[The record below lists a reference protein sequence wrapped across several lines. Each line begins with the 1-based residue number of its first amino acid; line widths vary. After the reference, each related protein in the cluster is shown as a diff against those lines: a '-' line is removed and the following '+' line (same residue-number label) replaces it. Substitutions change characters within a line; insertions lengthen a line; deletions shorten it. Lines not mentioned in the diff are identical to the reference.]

1 MEIKKENM
9 EWLAEAMHYV
19 KSKVNEN
26 LPKYSTVF
34 PTSSSENLIYG
45 EMGNKD
51 WTEGFWTGIL
61 WLLYEDT
68 NEEKY
73 LSALETLLRTFQERL
88 DQNIG
93 LNTHDIGFLYSL
105 STLAGYK
112 ITGNEK
118 ALELSVRAADRLM
131 ERYSAKAQIIQAW
144 GNLEDP
150 KEKGRMIIDC
160 LMNLSLLYNISEI
173 TGEKKYKEAAE
184 HHAKQAQKYLVRED
198 YSTYHTYYMNVDT
211 GEPIKG
217 VTAQGYSD
225 NSAWARG
232 QAWGVYG
239 FALSYAH
246 TGDKTFFGKT
256 ASRIADYYL
265 ERLPEDFVPYWDL
278 YFQEGDEYRDSS
290 SAGILA
296 CGLLELSKH
305 LPVLDP
311 RKKEY
316 EETAVQIVKSLFE
329 NYTTEKDL
337 SNGIIKHGVYA
348 IPFHVGVDECCIWGD
363 YFYVEALMR
372 LRNVWNMYW

>member
-68 NEEKY
+68 NEKKY

-88 DQNIG
+88 DQNID

-118 ALELSVRAADRLM
+118 ALELSVRAADCLM
-131 ERYSAKAQIIQAW
+131 ERYSEKAQIIQAW

-246 TGDKTFFGKT
+246 TGDKTFLET

-348 IPFHVGVDECCIWGD
+348 IPSHVGVDECCIWGD

>member
-246 TGDKTFFGKT
+246 TGDKTFLET

-305 LPVLDP
+305 LPVLDS

-316 EETAVQIVKSLFE
+316 EETAVRIVKSLFE

>member
-246 TGDKTFFGKT
+246 TGDKTFLET

-337 SNGIIKHGVYA
+337 SNGIIKHGGYA

>member
-118 ALELSVRAADRLM
+118 ALALSVRAADRLM

-144 GNLEDP
+144 ENLEDP

-246 TGDKTFFGKT
+246 TGDKTFLET

>member
-184 HHAKQAQKYLVRED
+184 HHAKQAQKYLVREE

-246 TGDKTFFGKT
+246 TGDKTFLET

>member
-1 MEIKKENM
+1 
-9 EWLAEAMHYV
+9 
-19 KSKVNEN
+19 
-26 LPKYSTVF
+26 
-34 PTSSSENLIYG
+34 
-45 EMGNKD
+45 
-51 WTEGFWTGIL
+51 
-61 WLLYEDT
+61 
-68 NEEKY
+68 
-73 LSALETLLRTFQERL
+73 
-88 DQNIG
+88 
-93 LNTHDIGFLYSL
+93 
-105 STLAGYK
+105 
-112 ITGNEK
+112 
-118 ALELSVRAADRLM
+118 
-131 ERYSAKAQIIQAW
+131 
-144 GNLEDP
+144 
-150 KEKGRMIIDC
+150 
-160 LMNLSLLYNISEI
+160 
-173 TGEKKYKEAAE
+173 
-184 HHAKQAQKYLVRED
+184 
-198 YSTYHTYYMNVDT
+198 MNVDT

-246 TGDKTFFGKT
+246 TGDKTFLET

-278 YFQEGDEYRDSS
+278 YFQEGDEYRDRS

>member
-68 NEEKY
+68 NEKKY

-131 ERYSAKAQIIQAW
+131 ERYSEKAQIIQAW

-246 TGDKTFFGKT
+246 TGDKTFLET

>member
-26 LPKYSTVF
+26 LPKYSTGF

-246 TGDKTFFGKT
+246 TGDKTFLET

>member
-68 NEEKY
+68 NEKKY

-131 ERYSAKAQIIQAW
+131 ERYSEKAQIIQAW

-246 TGDKTFFGKT
+246 TGDKTFLET

-305 LPVLDP
+305 LPVSDP

>member
-88 DQNIG
+88 DQNID

-246 TGDKTFFGKT
+246 TGDKTFLET

-316 EETAVQIVKSLFE
+316 EETAVRIVKSLFE

>member
-19 KSKVNEN
+19 KSKVNEK

-246 TGDKTFFGKT
+246 TGDKTFLET

>member
-131 ERYSAKAQIIQAW
+131 ERYSEKAQIIQAW

-246 TGDKTFFGKT
+246 TGDKTFLET

-305 LPVLDP
+305 LPVSDP

>member
-131 ERYSAKAQIIQAW
+131 ERYSEKAQIIQAW

-246 TGDKTFFGKT
+246 TGDKTFLET

>member
-112 ITGNEK
+112 ITGNKK

-246 TGDKTFFGKT
+246 TGDKTFLET
-256 ASRIADYYL
+256 ASRIVDYYL

-305 LPVLDP
+305 LPVSDP

>member
-246 TGDKTFFGKT
+246 TGDKTFLET

>member
-184 HHAKQAQKYLVRED
+184 RHAKQAQKYLVRED

-246 TGDKTFFGKT
+246 TGDKTFLET

-316 EETAVQIVKSLFE
+316 EETAVRIVKSLFE

>member
-131 ERYSAKAQIIQAW
+131 ERYSEKAQIIQAW

-246 TGDKTFFGKT
+246 TGDKTFLET

-316 EETAVQIVKSLFE
+316 EETAVRIVKSLFE

>member
-88 DQNIG
+88 DQNID

-118 ALELSVRAADRLM
+118 ALELSVRAADCLM
-131 ERYSAKAQIIQAW
+131 ERYSEKAQIIQAW

-246 TGDKTFFGKT
+246 TGDKTFLET

>member
-246 TGDKTFFGKT
+246 TGDKTFLET

-278 YFQEGDEYRDSS
+278 YLQEGDEYRDSS

-316 EETAVQIVKSLFE
+316 EETAVRIVKSLFE

>member
-131 ERYSAKAQIIQAW
+131 KRYSAKAQIIQAW

-246 TGDKTFFGKT
+246 TGDKTFLET

-316 EETAVQIVKSLFE
+316 EETAVRIVKSLFE

>member
-118 ALELSVRAADRLM
+118 ALELSVRVADRLM

-232 QAWGVYG
+232 QAWSVYG

-246 TGDKTFFGKT
+246 TGDKTFLET

>member
-88 DQNIG
+88 DQNID

-118 ALELSVRAADRLM
+118 ALELSVRAADCLM
-131 ERYSAKAQIIQAW
+131 ERYSEKAQIIQAW

-184 HHAKQAQKYLVRED
+184 HHAKRAQKYLVRED

-246 TGDKTFFGKT
+246 TGDKTFLET

>member
-68 NEEKY
+68 NEKKY

-118 ALELSVRAADRLM
+118 ALEFSVRAADRLM
-131 ERYSAKAQIIQAW
+131 ERYSEKTQII
-144 GNLEDP
+144 
-150 KEKGRMIIDC
+150 
-160 LMNLSLLYNISEI
+160 
-173 TGEKKYKEAAE
+173 
-184 HHAKQAQKYLVRED
+184 
-198 YSTYHTYYMNVDT
+198 
-211 GEPIKG
+211 
-217 VTAQGYSD
+217 
-225 NSAWARG
+225 

-239 FALSYAH
+239 FALSYVH
-246 TGDKTFFGKT
+246 T
-256 ASRIADYYL
+256 
-265 ERLPEDFVPYWDL
+265 
-278 YFQEGDEYRDSS
+278 
-290 SAGILA
+290 GILA

-311 RKKEY
+311 RK
-316 EETAVQIVKSLFE
+316 
-329 NYTTEKDL
+329 N
-337 SNGIIKHGVYA
+337 
-348 IPFHVGVDECCIWGD
+348 
-363 YFYVEALMR
+363 MR
-372 LRNVWNMYW
+372 KRQFKL

>member
-105 STLAGYK
+105 STLVGYK

-118 ALELSVRAADRLM
+118 ALEFSVRAADYLM
-131 ERYSAKAQIIQAW
+131 ERYSEKTQII
-144 GNLEDP
+144 
-150 KEKGRMIIDC
+150 
-160 LMNLSLLYNISEI
+160 
-173 TGEKKYKEAAE
+173 
-184 HHAKQAQKYLVRED
+184 
-198 YSTYHTYYMNVDT
+198 
-211 GEPIKG
+211 
-217 VTAQGYSD
+217 
-225 NSAWARG
+225 

-246 TGDKTFFGKT
+246 TG
-256 ASRIADYYL
+256 
-265 ERLPEDFVPYWDL
+265 
-278 YFQEGDEYRDSS
+278 
-290 SAGILA
+290 ILA

-305 LPVLDP
+305 LQVLDP

-348 IPFHVGVDECCIWGD
+348 IPSHVGVDECCIWGD

>member
-61 WLLYEDT
+61 CLLYEDT

-88 DQNIG
+88 DQNID

-131 ERYSAKAQIIQAW
+131 ERYSEKAQIIQAW

-246 TGDKTFFGKT
+246 TGDKTFLET

-316 EETAVQIVKSLFE
+316 EERAVQIVKSLFE

>member
-217 VTAQGYSD
+217 VTAQGYS
-225 NSAWARG
+225 NHSAWARG

-246 TGDKTFFGKT
+246 TGDKTFLET

>member
-68 NEEKY
+68 NEKKY

-118 ALELSVRAADRLM
+118 ALEFSVRAADRLM
-131 ERYSAKAQIIQAW
+131 ERYSEKAQIIQAW

-246 TGDKTFFGKT
+246 TG
-256 ASRIADYYL
+256 
-265 ERLPEDFVPYWDL
+265 
-278 YFQEGDEYRDSS
+278 
-290 SAGILA
+290 ILA

-305 LPVLDP
+305 HQVLDP

-348 IPFHVGVDECCIWGD
+348 IPSHVGVDECCIWGD

>member
-246 TGDKTFFGKT
+246 TGDKTFLET

-265 ERLPEDFVPYWDL
+265 ERLPEDFVSYWDL

-316 EETAVQIVKSLFE
+316 EETAVRIVKSLFE

>member
-118 ALELSVRAADRLM
+118 ALALSVRAADRLM

-246 TGDKTFFGKT
+246 TGDKTFLET

-316 EETAVQIVKSLFE
+316 EETAVRIVKSLFE

>member
-68 NEEKY
+68 NEKKY

-118 ALELSVRAADRLM
+118 ALEFSVRAADRLM
-131 ERYSAKAQIIQAW
+131 ERYSEKAQIIQAW

-246 TGDKTFFGKT
+246 TGDKTFLET

>member
-1 MEIKKENM
+1 MKIKKENM

-68 NEEKY
+68 NEKKY

-131 ERYSAKAQIIQAW
+131 ERYSEKAQIIQAW

-246 TGDKTFFGKT
+246 TGDKTFLET

-316 EETAVQIVKSLFE
+316 EERAVQIVKSLFE

>member
-246 TGDKTFFGKT
+246 TGDKTFLET

-311 RKKEY
+311 GKKEY

>member
-184 HHAKQAQKYLVRED
+184 HHAKRAQKYLVRED

-246 TGDKTFFGKT
+246 TGDKTFLET

-316 EETAVQIVKSLFE
+316 EETAVRIVKSLFE